1 MRLLTFAIAAAVTL
15 PLAAATR
22 YTVVAEDGVR
32 TQSRPVATVLVDGA
46 HQRIDVHRETTPFA
60 YDVLLSDDGGATF
73 TALNTPLKT
82 WFRIGPEG
90 LAGRPLQNLT
100 FPQARRKSVRDI
112 KVTPSEEPSELIDG
126 YATHKYVVRA
136 SYETREDLGA
146 PVEEQSGATILIWT
160 TDAIDAS
167 LAVRLFDF
175 ATGVPEVD
183 ALLVPALA
191 KIPGVPMKS
200 TVSVT
205 HKFVGGPLR
214 ITTVTITVSD
224 IRTVD
229 APPHAFE
236 RPKDYINQAPIIGAL
251 GR

>member
-1 MRLLTFAIAAAVTL
+1 MATLVAL

-22 YTVVAEDGVR
+22 YTVTAEDGAR
-32 TQSRPVATVLVDGA
+32 PKSRQVATVLVDGA
-46 HQRIDVHRETTPFA
+46 HRRIDVPRETTPFI
-60 YDVLLSDDGGATF
+60 YDVLLSDDGGATL

-82 WFRIGPEG
+82 WFRMGPAA
-90 LAGRPLQNLT
+90 LAGSPLLNLH
-100 FPQARRKSVRDI
+100 FPHARRKSVRDI
-112 KVTPSEEPSELIDG
+112 KVTPSEEPSEPMGG

-136 SYETREDLGA
+136 SYKMREDLGA

-167 LAVRLFDF
+167 LAVQLVDF
-175 ATGVPEVD
+175 ATGLPEVD
-183 ALLVPALA
+183 ALLAPALA
-191 KIPGVPMKS
+191 KIPGFPLKS

-205 HKFVGGPLR
+205 HMFVGGPPR
-214 ITTVTITVSD
+214 ITTVTATVAD

-236 RPKDYINQAPIIGAL
+236 RPKDYVEQAPVIGAP